1 MTDLKIVKMAAA
13 HIDEIHEISL
23 ISFPVSWS
31 KQDLLREVY
40 NEKALNLV
48 SMSGDKV
55 VAYVNIWYVYDEA
68 DIINIAVREDARGQG
83 VARQLLSESL
93 RLLKD
98 RNVREVYL
106 EVRVSN
112 MAAQR
117 LYRSFGFKVEGIR
130 RKYYANGEDA
140 YNMHL
145 NLDSFTGVYSEGR

>member
-13 HIDEIHEISL
+13 HIDEIHAISL
-23 ISFPVSWS
+23 VSFPVSWS

-83 VARQLLSESL
+83 VARRLLNEAL

-112 MAAQR
+112 TAAQR

-130 RKYYANGEDA
+130 RKYYTNGEDA

-145 NLDSFTGVYSEGR
+145 NIDTFTGIPDGER